1 MLFSTVLAAA
11 GLVAQG
17 VSTVASF
24 GQFIKNKNLAAE
36 AERNSEKFFN
46 EAMNKLKVNVYDK
59 LAINKEPYTL
69 ASQAALAQ
77 GALGIEAAREGEVR
91 GAGASAGRIQ
101 MAQNQTQ
108 NEIRAAMGTDMY
120 KLQLASAEEDARNR
134 DLTAQLNLAQAEGAQ
149 AAAAD
154 AQMASQQALGQGM
167 KQLVGLGASAAAMAP
182 DVIKTT
188 AARNVEGLRGSYD
201 DAVKSGSIDNTFLND
216 KGEPIGFEMTTLKK
230 MGLDD
235 ASIQGLPIYETLT
248 DPVTKQQTKQLSPL
262 MFDVWMQSLS
272 KDDLKALGDTGYAS
286 LGGLQAPPQE
296 RTPRFNNPFD
306 ITMGGFNYR

>member
-1 MLFSTVLAAA
+1 
-11 GLVAQG
+11 
-17 VSTVASF
+17 
-24 GQFIKNKNLAAE
+24 
-36 AERNSEKFFN
+36 
-46 EAMNKLKVNVYDK
+46 MNKLKVNVYDK

-154 AQMASQQALGQGM
+154 AYTASQQSLTQGM

-182 DVIKTT
+182 DVIKNA
-188 AARNVEGLRGSYD
+188 AARNIKGLKSDYES
-201 DAVKSGSIDNTFLND
+201 AVKSGAIDNTFLND
-216 KGEPIGFEMTTLKK
+216 KGEPLGFEMTTLKK
-230 MGLDD
+230 MALSDEE
-235 ASIQGLPIYETLT
+235 INKLPIFQMGK
-248 DPVTKQQTKQLSPL
+248 DQVTGEEIKTLSPPL
-262 MFDVWMQSLS
+262 FDAWLQTLS
-272 KDDLKALGDTGYAS
+272 KEDLKALGDTGYVS
-286 LGGLQAPPQE
+286 IGGLQAPPQE

>member
-154 AQMASQQALGQGM
+154 AYTASQQSLTQGM

-182 DVIKTT
+182 DVIKNA
-188 AARNVEGLRGSYD
+188 AARNIKGLKSDYES
-201 DAVKSGSIDNTFLND
+201 AVKSGAIDNTFLND
-216 KGEPIGFEMTTLKK
+216 KGEPLGFEMTTLKK
-230 MGLDD
+230 MALSDEE
-235 ASIQGLPIYETLT
+235 INKLPIFQMGK
-248 DPVTKQQTKQLSPL
+248 DQVTGEEIKTLSPPL
-262 MFDVWMQSLS
+262 FDAWLQTLS
-272 KDDLKALGDTGYAS
+272 KEDLKALGDTGYVS
-286 LGGLQAPPQE
+286 IGGLQAPPQE